1 MALTLTIQD
10 KQFTGKPTFAMARY
24 ANENYG
30 NYIKKADKYAQGI
43 ENILSGVIEGSIESI
58 VQYWDSALAHLKERP
73 SIAEIEAALE
83 ERIEEVG
90 DTEPLLKEIY
100 RELSTS
106 GFFKKT
112 IKGFWKNIE
121 MMKDFGATD
130 EEKEQNKQ
138 AYEMMLKL
146 KAEIEE

>member
-30 NYIKKADKYAQGI
+30 KYIEKANKYAQGI
-43 ENILSGVIEGSIESI
+43 ENILSGVIEGSVDSI
-58 VQYWDSALAHLKERP
+58 VQYWDAALAHLKERP
-73 SIAEIEAALE
+73 SIAEIETALE
-83 ERIEEVG
+83 ERIEQEG

-112 IKGFWKNIE
+112 IKEFWKNIE
-121 MMKDFGATD
+121 MMQDFGATD
-130 EEKEQNKQ
+130 KEKEQNKK
-138 AYEMMLKL
+138 AYDMMQKL